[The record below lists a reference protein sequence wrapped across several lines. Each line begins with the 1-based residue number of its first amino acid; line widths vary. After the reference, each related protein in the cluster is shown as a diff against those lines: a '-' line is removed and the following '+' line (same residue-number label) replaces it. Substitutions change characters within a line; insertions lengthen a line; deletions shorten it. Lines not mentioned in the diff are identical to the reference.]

1 MDGGSLYVQDDTDG
15 INVLSITKDLKL
27 EKSSGQKV
35 TIGSSYTSATGQ
47 FLVGYTSSTNDNT
60 LEVNGAGNFNSGLRL
75 NTYFG
80 ASAWRWRDAGRAALW
95 VTNATDII
103 AFSAAPAT
111 GSTAGGDTTSVDKVF
126 LEFDT
131 GAGTPTNAKLLSR
144 AVRDATTSSAAN
156 VFINSTSGAMLRS
169 TSSIRYKTDVQDA
182 PWTGEQIDA
191 LRPVTFKGINDG
203 DTVFGGLIA
212 EEVHD
217 AGLTEF
223 VVYNEE
229 DQPESLH
236 YGQMVALCIK
246 EIQSLRARVAE
257 LEAN

>member
-1 MDGGSLYVQDDTDG
+1 MEVDGAANFKAG
-15 INVLSITKDLKL
+15 I
-27 EKSSGQKV
+27 
-35 TIGSSYTSATGQ
+35 
-47 FLVGYTSSTNDNT
+47 
-60 LEVNGAGNFNSGLRL
+60 RL
-75 NTYFG
+75 NAYFG

-95 VTNATDII
+95 VTNATDTI

-111 GSTAGGDTTSVDKVF
+111 GSTAGGDTSSVDIVF

-131 GAGTPTNAKLLSR
+131 GAGTPANARLLSP
-144 AVRDATTSSAAN
+144 AVRDATTGSAAN
-156 VFINSTSGAMLRS
+156 VFIDSTSGALLRVS
-169 TSSIRYKTDVQDA
+169 SSIRYKTDVQDA

-191 LRPVTFKGINDG
+191 LRPVTFRGINDG

-229 DQPESLH
+229 DRPESLH
-236 YGQMVALCIK
+236 YGHMVALCIK
-246 EIQSLRARVAE
+246 EIQSLRARVAQ
-257 LEAN
+257 LEAANG